1 MALISLLELADLSI
15 GTPEIGVVNFNALHT
30 LLHAIIKQLNLQDV
44 KAEMHEEKPKPPEP
58 VPLQEKE
65 EKGKRDESEDLP
77 YADLEKKV
85 IGVAAQVHGVEAK
98 VVGMA
103 AQVHGVEAQVHGVK
117 SQVHGIGEQVQGLE
131 KQMAALEKLPSG
143 TDLLERTKSGSPNGS
158 AVADMWQMMQMKK
171 KIEANENGISKAM
184 ALFQDLL
191 NEVNGVK
198 TANFHMNEDLE
209 NIKEKLDLNLQLDT
223 QEIGNRL
230 QTCIADQKNLDNDV
244 RNLERRLN
252 LYPSPEEMYNMV
264 RWEVLEDCLVTGK
277 GKSPPT
283 EAQSVEPSLSQP
295 SPASVMDTQAR
306 KPSATWAGAPGSQ
319 SGSPSSRPGTPG
331 VQAGTRAGMPA
342 VQPAARTGTPGTR
355 TGTPESQAIT
365 PAAQPGAQPGSPRAQ
380 PGAQPGSPRAQPG
393 AQPGSP
399 GAQPGVQPG
408 AQAGSP
414 RTQPGAQPGFP
425 GAQPGAQ
432 AGFPGAQ
439 PGAQAG
445 FPGAQAGSP
454 GAQPG
459 AEPGFPGVQ
468 PGSQGAQPGFPGAQ
482 PGAQAGFPG
491 AQPGFPG
498 AQPGAQPGFPGVQP
512 GAQPGFPGAQPG
524 AQAGFPGAQ
533 PGAQPGFPGA
543 QPGAQPGFPG
553 AQPGAQAG
561 FPGAQPGAQA
571 GFPGAQPGFPGAQPG
586 AQPGFPGAQPGSQ
599 GVQPGAQPGFPGAQ
613 PGAQPGF
620 PGAQPGFPRAQPGAQ
635 PGFPGAQPGFPGVQP
650 GAQPGFPGAQSGA
663 QPGFPVAQPG
673 AQPGFPGAQP
683 GFPGA
688 QAGSAGAQ
696 AVAPGF
702 QPSFPGTWPSSPAT
716 QVGLPGVWPGAPG
729 TQAGYL
735 GTPADTSAFQ
745 PTSPTAGAPALAAQL
760 AIPPGP
766 YSAVTSPAS
775 PLQEKDKRL
784 PSSTPQE
791 SSGSSSASSRYSD
804 TVEALRQIG
813 QLTDLYTTLQ
823 EQINHLEQFKCS
835 HADLDKLRQFL
846 SDAVPK
852 NLSSMPADLM
862 EQLSSLKATAEDMKD
877 VKAKVRKLQNVL
889 EAEVA
894 TEADQKVKGSSQINL
909 QLGYLRSTVHD
920 IEKELQELREQ
931 QDHGKAKLEQSV
943 TDTALYLQEQL
954 DKLRSIIENMM
965 ASSSTLL
972 SMSMPTSPEPGEAAP
987 HGTCPACSLDV
998 SEQVSQLFK
1007 RYEQLQD
1014 LISSF
1019 MTRHAESKPAKR
1031 PQLRSQDEE
1040 LLSRIQNTILQVQ
1053 GDCENLNAT
1062 TGNLVED
1069 HRQKQKDISLLFQSL
1084 EKLEKEKADKEHLET
1099 EIDVKAD
1106 KIALAGKV
1114 SRTQFDATTEQLN
1127 KMVQDLVNKMSG
1139 QEQDWHKVLDKILV
1153 EMDSKLDRLELDPF
1167 RQQLEERWKAIRKQ
1181 LKESSPQ
1188 YEADDAAGIRKR
1200 LMAHFHCISCDRP
1213 LEMVVPGPTIMTVPS
1228 VPGLPSHRS
1237 IRPYTVY
1244 ELEQVRQHTRSD
1256 KMAEMAEYGY
1266 LSMPRRCGGSHTLT
1280 YPYRRYTRLQQIA
1293 QCMPVHPEETAML
1306 TVMKHEEVDILG
1318 LDGHIYKGR
1327 MDTRLPSISAKDGP
1341 LKSKPKLSRSSSQRQ
1356 PTLMDTAG
1364 LPARPHSAKLS
1375 SPSNSGTARSLKD
1388 RPVSSEG
1395 RLSRVDLTHL
1405 STSTP
1410 PPEEGRED
1418 SPTQE
1423 KETLELQLDLSMRRR
1438 SAEQPAPLQ

>member
-44 KAEMHEEKPKPPEP
+44 KAEMHDEKPKPPEP
-58 VPLQEKE
+58 VPLQEE
-65 EKGKRDESEDLP
+65 ERKGKRDESEDFP

-98 VVGMA
+98 VVGVA
-103 AQVHGVEAQVHGVK
+103 AQVHGVEDQVHGVK

-143 TDLLERTKSGSPNGS
+143 TDLLERTKSSSPNGS

-198 TANFHMNEDLE
+198 TANFHMNEGLE
-209 NIKEKLDLNLQLDT
+209 NIKEKLGLNLQLDT
-223 QEIGNRL
+223 QEIGNQL

-244 RNLERRLN
+244 RNLERRIN

-283 EAQSVEPSLSQP
+283 E
-295 SPASVMDTQAR
+295 
-306 KPSATWAGAPGSQ
+306 
-319 SGSPSSRPGTPG
+319 
-331 VQAGTRAGMPA
+331 
-342 VQPAARTGTPGTR
+342 
-355 TGTPESQAIT
+355 
-365 PAAQPGAQPGSPRAQ
+365 
-380 PGAQPGSPRAQPG
+380 
-393 AQPGSP
+393 
-399 GAQPGVQPG
+399 
-408 AQAGSP
+408 
-414 RTQPGAQPGFP
+414 
-425 GAQPGAQ
+425 
-432 AGFPGAQ
+432 
-439 PGAQAG
+439 
-445 FPGAQAGSP
+445 
-454 GAQPG
+454 
-459 AEPGFPGVQ
+459 
-468 PGSQGAQPGFPGAQ
+468 
-482 PGAQAGFPG
+482 
-491 AQPGFPG
+491 
-498 AQPGAQPGFPGVQP
+498 
-512 GAQPGFPGAQPG
+512 
-524 AQAGFPGAQ
+524 
-533 PGAQPGFPGA
+533 
-543 QPGAQPGFPG
+543 
-553 AQPGAQAG
+553 
-561 FPGAQPGAQA
+561 
-571 GFPGAQPGFPGAQPG
+571 
-586 AQPGFPGAQPGSQ
+586 
-599 GVQPGAQPGFPGAQ
+599 
-613 PGAQPGF
+613 
-620 PGAQPGFPRAQPGAQ
+620 
-635 PGFPGAQPGFPGVQP
+635 
-650 GAQPGFPGAQSGA
+650 
-663 QPGFPVAQPG
+663 
-673 AQPGFPGAQP
+673 
-683 GFPGA
+683 
-688 QAGSAGAQ
+688 
-696 AVAPGF
+696 
-702 QPSFPGTWPSSPAT
+702 
-716 QVGLPGVWPGAPG
+716 
-729 TQAGYL
+729 
-735 GTPADTSAFQ
+735 
-745 PTSPTAGAPALAAQL
+745 
-760 AIPPGP
+760 
-766 YSAVTSPAS
+766 
-775 PLQEKDKRL
+775 
-784 PSSTPQE
+784 
-791 SSGSSSASSRYSD
+791 
-804 TVEALRQIG
+804 
-813 QLTDLYTTLQ
+813 
-823 EQINHLEQFKCS
+823 QINHLEQFKCS
-835 HADLDKLRQFL
+835 RADLDKLRQFL

-862 EQLSSLKATAEDMKD
+862 DQLSSLKATAEDMKD
-877 VKAKVRKLQNVL
+877 VKAKVRKLENVL

-965 ASSSTLL
+965 TSSSTLL

-1031 PQLRSQDEE
+1031 PPLRSQDEE

-1053 GDCENLNAT
+1053 GDCENLSAT
-1062 TGNLVED
+1062 TGNLIED
-1069 HRQKQKDISLLFQSL
+1069 HRQKQKDIALLFQSL
-1084 EKLEKEKADKEHLET
+1084 EKLEKEKANKEHLET

-1127 KMVQDLVNKMSG
+1127 KMMQDLVNKMSG

-1181 LKESSPQ
+1181 LKERAPQ
-1188 YEADDAAGIRKR
+1188 YAADDAAGIRKR

-1213 LEMVVPGPTIMTVPS
+1213 LEMVVPGPTIMTIPS

-1237 IRPYTVY
+1237 LRPYTVY
-1244 ELEQVRQHTRSD
+1244 ELEQVRQHTRSLKLGLRPYPRLDALQLEKSAGLGKLRSIHSKMLMDIEKVQIHFGGSAKASSQMIREIMQSQCVSPGQDNKRD

-1341 LKSKPKLSRSSSQRQ
+1341 LKSKPKMSRSSSQRQ
-1356 PTLMDTAG
+1356 PTLMDAAG
-1364 LPARPHSAKLS
+1364 IPARPHSAKLS

-1405 STSTP
+1405 SASTP

-1423 KETLELQLDLSMRRR
+1423 KETLELQLDLPMRRQ